1 MKHLNLLGQRSM
13 DKRNGDR
20 SFTDCRRHALGVAAS
35 NIADGEHSGPRRFEQ
50 IRRAL
55 EGPLRRGEIFRCQVR
70 SAFDE
75 AFRVERDVTIQPTRI
90 RLRAR
95 FDVPDG
101 RAESCRE
108 AAVDTNR
115 RTEGRTN
122 CRTTS
127 CTITAVL
134 KGRPVLAGSAWSQRL
149 DQAAVDHEVRAR
161 DIPRAIAGQEEH
173 KIGDLVGTRE
183 SPRHEAS
190 L

>member
-70 SAFDE
+70 SGFDE

-101 RAESCRE
+101 RAESCRGS
-108 AAVDTNR
+108 R
-115 RTEGRTN
+115 RRHDPPDGGPNELPHNVLHNHRRPQG
-122 CRTTS
+122 TTGAHRLGVV
-127 CTITAVL
+127 TA
-134 KGRPVLAGSAWSQRL
+134 S
-149 DQAAVDHEVRAR
+149 
-161 DIPRAIAGQEEH
+161 
-173 KIGDLVGTRE
+173 
-183 SPRHEAS
+183 
-190 L
+190 